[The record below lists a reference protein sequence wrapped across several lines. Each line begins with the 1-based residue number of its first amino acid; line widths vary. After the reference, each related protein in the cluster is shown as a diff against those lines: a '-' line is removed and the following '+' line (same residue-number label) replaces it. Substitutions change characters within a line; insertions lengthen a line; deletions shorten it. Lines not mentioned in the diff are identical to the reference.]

1 MPWPGCGYSPNCP
14 LAYLPLPLHLPSTF
28 SNLLHSSIFSTA
40 VAVWPCLGRRSS
52 PPVVQPRAEEN
63 TPYPFATVGR
73 CRRPICSQP
82 VPSFDQ
88 LLRFFYPP
96 TCSAVVPFLPSEIA
110 VLLLLLFFSAVSL
123 LVWASSCSS
132 FSFRLPVYP
141 LRWQLPKAL
150 RAPLSHYGRPLSSPP
165 VPLKPQ
171 PPRG

>member
-1 MPWPGCGYSPNCP
+1 MVWLRLFPQLSLSLPTSAPAPSLHLLQPSALLHLLDCCGRMALPRPSLLTPRGAAQSRGKY
-14 LAYLPLPLHLPSTF
+14 PLPVRYRRPLPSSHLFPTCAVVRPTASF
-28 SNLLHSSIFSTA
+28 LLS
-40 VAVWPCLGRRSS
+40 
-52 PPVVQPRAEEN
+52 
-63 TPYPFATVGR
+63 
-73 CRRPICSQP
+73 
-82 VPSFDQ
+82 
-88 LLRFFYPP
+88 P

-110 VLLLLLFFSAVSL
+110 VLLLLLLFSAVSL